1 MMCRYLVLFAVTLA
15 VAVAGGKGG
24 NWKYGKT
31 GYGTDD
37 WKKIAADCAG
47 SAQSPINIKTS
58 TVSRNSN
65 LKGLSMSFDNIFGKV
80 RGTLTNNGHAPTL
93 TISKQLGTATLTGG
107 PLGKSV
113 YKLEQLHFHFGCEN
127 NKGSEHTVDGQAYSG
142 EIHFVTYNTKY
153 ASFSQAMDKP
163 DGLSVIGVFMK
174 VSYKDRDDNY
184 NIIKASRFFW
194 KMWSVREPGKE
205 VEVNDLS
212 LINLAPALAHLRKAS
227 FYSYKGSL
235 TTPPCYQSVKW
246 IVLKNPVLASNYKM
260 TILRRL
266 RDHEEHSICN
276 NFRPVQALNGRI
288 VSVY

>member
-1 MMCRYLVLFAVTLA
+1 MCRYLVLFAVTLA

-24 NWKYGKT
+24 NWKYGQT

-37 WKKIAADCAG
+37 WKKIAPHCAG
-47 SAQSPINIKTS
+47 SAQSPINIESS
-58 TVSRNSN
+58 TVSRNPK
-65 LKGLSMSFDNIFGKV
+65 LKGLTMSFNNLLGKV
-80 RGTLTNNGHAPTL
+80 SGTLTNNGHAPTL
-93 TISKQLGTATLTGG
+93 KISKQLGTATLTGG

-127 NKGSEHTVDGQAYSG
+127 NKGSEHTVDGQGYSG

-153 ASFSQAMDKP
+153 ASFSQAVDKP

-174 VSYKDRDDNY
+174 VPNKDRDYNH
-184 NIIKASRFFW
+184 NIIRASRFFW
-194 KMWSVREPGKE
+194 KMRIAREPDRE
-205 VEVNDLS
+205 VEVNDLL
-212 LINLAPALAHLRKAS
+212 LINLAPALAHLWKAS

-235 TTPPCYQSVKW
+235 TTPPCYQSVNW

-260 TILRRL
+260 AILRHL